1 MQIVVPYL
9 TVSNAAEAVDFYKK
23 AFGAQENGRY
33 AEPDGKKRIMHA
45 DLTVYGGSVY
55 LMDEFPE
62 HGAHGGARSPNGNG
76 NNAVSMVINRTKPAE
91 VDDAF
96 RKAVAAGCTGVQE
109 PEDTFWNAR
118 FAIVADPYGH
128 LWMLNADLPT

>member
-1 MQIVVPYL
+1 
-9 TVSNAAEAVDFYKK
+9 
-23 AFGAQENGRY
+23 
-33 AEPDGKKRIMHA
+33 
-45 DLTVYGGSVY
+45 
-55 LMDEFPE
+55 
-62 HGAHGGARSPNGNG
+62 
-76 NNAVSMVINRTKPAE
+76 VINRTKPAE

-128 LWMLNADLPT
+128 LWMLNADLPAKN